1 MIGMKSEVLMAI
13 AQMDRWTDGQMDRWT
28 DGQMDNGIARK

>member
-13 AQMDRWTDGQMDRWT
+13 AQMDRWK